1 MKLLEP
7 QSMLPSLI
15 TELQLVNGVVTSGPL
30 MRLLPHLL
38 LVASGRW
45 LKLQLLVAMDG
56 MQQGHLLL
64 WKVPSLLLLWLLLAG
79 TPRCNP
85 LLKAG
90 SRLGC
95 PLEMSLRLKVH
106 IL

>member
-15 TELQLVNGVVTSGPL
+15 TQQQLANGVVTSGPL
-30 MRLLPHLL
+30 MHLLPRLL
-38 LVASGRW
+38 LVASGQW

-64 WKVPSLLLLWLLLAG
+64 WKVASLLLLWLLLAG
-79 TPRCNP
+79 TLGCNP
-85 LLKAG
+85 RLKAG

-95 PLEMSLRLKVH
+95 RLKMSLRLKVD